1 MLMSDQQQKFV
12 EENRPSRD
20 FAARMFVFQ
29 ICDIDLAEKNSV
41 ELRRLDEIALATHAA
56 ASQRPA
62 SELNH
67 VTRALLLLF
76 AMYKLGTSSGNPRR
90 SREISVVRHGIRF
103 LTHPVHAEADET
115 IATHIAG
122 LLEEST

>member
-1 MLMSDQQQKFV
+1 MFDPQQKSA

-20 FAARMFVFQ
+20 FAARMFVLQ

-62 SELNH
+62 TELNH

-76 AMYKLGTSSGNPRR
+76 ALYKLGMSSGNPGRR
-90 SREISVVRHGIRF
+90 REISQVHDGIRF

-115 IATHIAG
+115 IATHIAEI
-122 LLEEST
+122 LEEST